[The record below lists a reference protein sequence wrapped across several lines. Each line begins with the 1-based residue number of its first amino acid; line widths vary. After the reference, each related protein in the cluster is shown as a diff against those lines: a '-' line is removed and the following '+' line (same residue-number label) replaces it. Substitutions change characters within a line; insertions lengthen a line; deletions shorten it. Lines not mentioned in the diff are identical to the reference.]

1 MRDEDG
7 GEECQRLPENSQAV
21 EYAQDAEEPQ
31 RPEHDDLERGGS
43 KRESGDF
50 TEWKSGALRTGNREQ
65 NKRVA

>member
-7 GEECQRLPENSQAV
+7 GEERQRLPENSQAV

-43 KRESGDF
+43 ERVVISRSG
-50 TEWKSGALRTGNREQ
+50 
-65 NKRVA
+65 RVVN